1 MVGGVGVVVSPGT
14 GVPVGTQHHT
24 PLGLGT
30 EAGNDIGGM
39 QHCTVIA
46 FEVSLLLLDGAT
58 VGLKLT
64 DNPRTAAVVR
74 LRVHHPWSE
83 IALLRRKGKG
93 RVGIEGWADWF
104 CHCFRHFRI
113 LIACLTILRFRTAK
127 PATTAATR
135 MPPEIIFIFLVISPY
150 IILFISPYSIDNKDS
165 FCLPLHRSHDTQP
178 VATPYLL
185 DVALTIPAL

>member
-1 MVGGVGVVVSPGT
+1 MVGGVGVVVRPGT

-46 FEVSLLLLDGAT
+46 FEVSLLLLDGAS

-64 DNPRTAAVVR
+64 DDPRTAAVVR

-104 CHCFRHFRI
+104 CHRFRHFRI
-113 LIACLTILRFRTAK
+113 LIACLTILRLQDRQTGDDGGNK
-127 PATTAATR
+127 NATR
-135 MPPEIIFIFLVISPY
+135 DYLHFLGHFSLYY
-150 IILFISPYSIDNKDS
+150 IIHFSLY
-165 FCLPLHRSHDTQP
+165 HR
-178 VATPYLL
+178 
-185 DVALTIPAL
+185 